1 MRFITT
7 INNRKCLEWKISGTQ
22 GALMALLY
30 EANAWAKEIIVDNKV
45 YYFVSK
51 NLILRELPLYYEKVD
66 TVYRHLKVLAQKGI
80 IEYIKQDKKD
90 LIRLTEKGKT
100 WNYQKTEK
108 EVENSDFNPNKNIN
122 SDTNPNEL
130 GFQSEKEV
138 ENSDFNPT
146 NKDTNIQKDINN
158 NYIYLYKSEE
168 YKEKFDYFVRQR
180 IIERKT
186 EDKDLGVMEIE
197 LYQKRL
203 FELSK
208 GNEDKAI
215 KILEK
220 TIMRNWKD
228 FYSIEEG
235 DNGNSK
241 HRRFNNGKDKR
252 NAISKKE
259 NSGFPDG
266 EW

>member
-7 INNRKCLEWKISGTQ
+7 INNKKCLEWEISGTQ

-30 EANAWAKEIIVDNKV
+30 EANAWAKEIIIDNKV

-108 EVENSDFNPNKNIN
+108 EAEN

-130 GFQSEKEV
+130 GFQSEKEAK
-138 ENSDFNPT
+138 NSDFNPT

-158 NYIYLYKSEE
+158 NIIYLFKSSEF
-168 YKEKFDYFVRQR
+168 KEKFDYFVQQR
-180 IIERKT
+180 KLERKK
-186 EDKDLGVMEIE
+186 EGNDLGILEID

-203 FELSK
+203 YELSK
-208 GNEDKAI
+208 GNEKKAL

-220 TIMRNWKD
+220 AIMRNWKD
-228 FYSIEEG
+228 FYIEEG
-235 DNGNSK
+235 KNGNS
-241 HRRFNNGKDKR
+241 NNTKYGRKQEDR
-252 NAISKKE
+252 HSKKPDYTK
-259 NSGFPDG
+259 GFDD
-266 EW
+266 WN

>member
-7 INNRKCLEWKISGTQ
+7 INNKKCLEWEISGTQ

-108 EVENSDFNPNKNIN
+108 EAKNSDFNPNKNIN

-130 GFQSEKEV
+130 GFQSEKEAK
-138 ENSDFNPT
+138 NSDFNPI

-158 NYIYLYKSEE
+158 KYIYRSKEFIEAFESYMKMRKSIKKPMTENSIKRMFKKLEKIGNEE
-168 YKEKFDYFVRQR
+168 TAIKMLNEA
-180 IIERKT
+180 
-186 EDKDLGVMEIE
+186 EDKCWLDVYKKEE
-197 LYQKRL
+197 
-203 FELSK
+203 
-208 GNEDKAI
+208 GNNGNNFNTRYSRKKEDK
-215 KILEK
+215 
-220 TIMRNWKD
+220 
-228 FYSIEEG
+228 
-235 DNGNSK
+235 
-241 HRRFNNGKDKR
+241 H
-252 NAISKKE
+252 SKKPDYTK
-259 NSGFPDG
+259 GFDD
-266 EW
+266 WN

>member
-7 INNRKCLEWKISGTQ
+7 INNKKCLEWEISGTQ

-30 EANAWAKEIIVDNKV
+30 EANAWAKEIIIDNKV

-108 EVENSDFNPNKNIN
+108 EAENSDFNPNKNIN

-130 GFQSEKEV
+130 GFQSEKEAK
-138 ENSDFNPT
+138 NSDFNPT

-158 NYIYLYKSEE
+158 NIIYLFKSSEF
-168 YKEKFDYFVRQR
+168 KEKFDYFVQQR
-180 IIERKT
+180 KLERKK
-186 EDKDLGVMEIE
+186 EGNDLGILEID

-203 FELSK
+203 YELSK
-208 GNEDKAI
+208 GNEKEAL

-220 TIMRNWKD
+220 AIMRNWKD
-228 FYSIEEG
+228 FYIEEG
-235 DNGNSK
+235 KNGNNFNTRYSRKQEDK
-241 HRRFNNGKDKR
+241 H
-252 NAISKKE
+252 SKKPDYTK
-259 NSGFPDG
+259 GFDD
-266 EW
+266 WN